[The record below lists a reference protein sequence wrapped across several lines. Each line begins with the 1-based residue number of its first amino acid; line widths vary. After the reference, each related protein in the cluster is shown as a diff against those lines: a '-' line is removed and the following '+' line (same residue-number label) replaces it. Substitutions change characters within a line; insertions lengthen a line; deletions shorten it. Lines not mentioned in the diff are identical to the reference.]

1 MKRRIAAALAA
12 AAMVLCFSSCS
23 FVNLD
28 MSTQMRAPHAAGEQ
42 SAVQEALEEYIYAQ
56 NMQPDA
62 AASAASYILKYP
74 KMGDY
79 RSAFVFK
86 DMDGDGQDEAL
97 AFYAMHPE
105 ETNTHIVLLKKTGE
119 IWLCVDDIEGL
130 ATEIERIA
138 FGDLNGD
145 GCPELFAGFSMY
157 NTRDRR
163 LMVYTLEEQR
173 FVERYTDTYTNMI
186 VGAITDDR
194 CDDLLLFRLNATE
207 QKSTVRLL
215 SMKDDTIAEK
225 GSAALDGQIREFGK
239 YTICT
244 VEDHVRAVFQ
254 DCTKD
259 SSTMITEL
267 ILWDGKQLTTPLY
280 DPAENITTLSVRES
294 GLPGTDIDDDGQIE
308 WPRSFRMPGY
318 EKTPTEEM
326 KLWLT
331 EWYGWNYDETREEN
345 KLTNIMNV
353 MDGYYLTI
361 PEEWIGKVTA
371 SYDAD
376 ARRMTLRYVD
386 NGVIGGAF
394 LKLKTLSGNQS
405 DVPDGEEYIFMAS
418 DGTTQYEVWYDKTC
432 PLEPTMEQLRNLF
445 TICTIE

>member
-1 MKRRIAAALAA
+1 MRKRITALFTV
-12 AAMVLCFSSCS
+12 MCLLLSFTGCS

-28 MSTQMRAPHAAGEQ
+28 MSGQMRPPHAAGEQ

-56 NMQPDA
+56 NMQPD
-62 AASAASYILKYP
+62 SAATSYILKYP

-97 AFYAMHPE
+97 AFYAMQPE
-105 ETNTHIVLLKKTGE
+105 ESNTHIVLFHKTGD
-119 IWLCVDDIEGL
+119 IWLCADDIEGL

-145 GCPELFAGFSMY
+145 GCAELFAGFSMY

-163 LMVYTLEEQR
+163 LMVYTFEEQH
-173 FVERYTDTYTNMI
+173 FSERYTDTYTNMI
-186 VGAITDDR
+186 VGPITDDD

-215 SMKDDTIAEK
+215 SMKDDTIVEK

-239 YTICT
+239 YTIRT
-244 VEDHVRAVFQ
+244 VDTHARAVFQ
-254 DCTKD
+254 DCIKD
-259 SSTMITEL
+259 SSTTITEL
-267 ILWDGKQLTTPLY
+267 IVWDGKQLTTPLY
-280 DPAENITTLSVRES
+280 DPAENITAGSVRES
-294 GLPGTDIDDDGQIE
+294 GLPSLDIDDDGQIE

-331 EWYGWNYDETREEN
+331 EWYGWNYEKTTEEK
-345 KLTNIMNV
+345 KLTNIVNV
-353 MDGYYLTI
+353 TDGYYLTI
-361 PEEWIGKVTA
+361 PEEWIGKITA
-371 SYDAD
+371 SYDGD

-386 NGVIGGAF
+386 NGVISDVF
-394 LKLKTLSGNQS
+394 LKLQTVSGGQS
-405 DVPDGEEYIFMAS
+405 DTAADREDYIFMAS
-418 DGTTQYEVWYDKTC
+418 DGTTQYEVWYDKSC
-432 PLEPTMEQLRNLF
+432 PLGPTMEQLRELF